1 MAANDNGEGD
11 VDDLGSRRLELELG
25 YGLSAFDDRF
35 TWTPEAGFGLS
46 DTGRDYGLGWR
57 LVRGGAG
64 SGPDDSS
71 LELAFEA
78 RRRESAH
85 EDTPRRTRSACGSRL
100 NSEGTAREVS
110 RNDRI

>member
-64 SGPDDSS
+64 SGPDDGS

-85 EDTPRRTRSACGSRL
+85 EDTPPAHEVGLRI
-100 NSEGTAREVS
+100 TAQF
-110 RNDRI
+110 